1 MLSRSLRLSFPDVVS
16 TASVSVSALVSLER
30 VATSSVPVIVIV
42 TVWFLEAEGLP
53 LSVKGMF
60 FFYNPLLF
68 SIIRIQEEFF
78 VKSEKKALEQEK
90 RQRDATIPY
99 YNNKKNA
106 TII

>member
-1 MLSRSLRLSFPDVVS
+1 
-16 TASVSVSALVSLER
+16 
-30 VATSSVPVIVIV
+30 
-42 TVWFLEAEGLP
+42 
-53 LSVKGMF
+53 MF